1 MEALKDFEM
10 YVHSIGLKISEVDEN
25 VINDY
30 CTGLFYDALDED
42 DIEELNEIEEEL
54 RKIYLGE

>member
-1 MEALKDFEM
+1 MEGLKDFEM
-10 YVHSIGLKISEVDEN
+10 YVHSIGLKLNEVDEN

-30 CTGLFYDALDED
+30 CTGLFYEAVDYDEL
-42 DIEELNEIEEEL
+42 EELNELEEEL